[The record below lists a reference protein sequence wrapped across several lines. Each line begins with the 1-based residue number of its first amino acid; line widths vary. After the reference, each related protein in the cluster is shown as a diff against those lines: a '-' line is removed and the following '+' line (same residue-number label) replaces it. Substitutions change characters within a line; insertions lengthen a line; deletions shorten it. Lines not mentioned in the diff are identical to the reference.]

1 MTLLDEAIEASGGL
15 ARWNGLK
22 RFTLQLSI
30 GGDLISCAD
39 RSAQFKNIV
48 AEGCTRHQV
57 VRLVG
62 FAGPGECGVYRTD
75 RVTIEDAD
83 GNVVRAWQDPHRAF
97 QPHGK
102 DTLLDEL
109 ALVFLCGCSVWN
121 YLTTP
126 FVLAHPNVKVE
137 ELPPWPEQDHL
148 WRRLR
153 AVFPP
158 SFVMHSHEQTFY
170 FDAAGLQRRTDNDL
184 FGIKVADYSW
194 AHQEF
199 GGIVVPTLRRS
210 LKPETN
216 GKPIARPSLIEVEIF
231 DAEFE

>member
-1 MTLLDEAIEASGGL
+1 V
-15 ARWNGLK
+15 RWNGLK

-30 GGDLISCAD
+30 DGDLMSRAN

-48 AEGCTRHQV
+48 AEGCTRDQM

-62 FAGPGECGVYRTD
+62 FAGPGECGVYRTN

-83 GNVVRAWQDPHRAF
+83 GNVVRARQDPHQAF
-97 QPHGK
+97 RTRGVDAQP
-102 DTLLDEL
+102 DEL
-109 ALVFLCGCSVWN
+109 DLVFSCGCSIWN

-126 FVLAHPNVKVE
+126 FILAHPDVEIE
-137 ELPPWPEQDHL
+137 ELPPWPEQNQL

-158 SFVMHSHEQTFY
+158 SFVMRSREQTFY
-170 FDAAGLQRRTDNDL
+170 FDAAGLQRRTDHDL

-210 LKPETN
+210 LTLETN
-216 GKPIARPSLIEVEIF
+216 GRPIAGPSLIEVEIF
-231 DAEFE
+231 DAAFE